1 MVACYQAGDRGP
13 GSTSALACY
22 CFLPSLFPF
31 LPPSFP
37 PSIFPTS
44 PASLLSF
51 YPLQKQRWKRCWF
64 PPFFSSFITDS
75 LLPLLPLFIDNSQ
88 GNVWVSWKSYSLQMS
103 LPVILCHMTPVEIGV
118 QLHVGW
124 LMRNHLC
131 SSKNVYILV
140 NWDTPQV
147 PRFSFMYDVNKTHW
161 TFYFLIASFKY
172 LCVLYQAY

>member
-1 MVACYQAGDRGP
+1 MVACHQAGDRGP

-22 CFLPSLFPF
+22 CFLPSLPSFLLLS

-37 PSIFPTS
+37 LPLPPCFPSTLYRNKGGNGAGFHS
-44 PASLLSF
+44 FFLLSLLTPYCPCF
-51 YPLQKQRWKRCWF
+51 L
-64 PPFFSSFITDS
+64 SSLIILKEMFE
-75 LLPLLPLFIDNSQ
+75 LA
-88 GNVWVSWKSYSLQMS
+88 LQMS
-103 LPVILCHMTPVEIGV
+103 LPVILCRMTPVEIGV
-118 QLHVGW
+118 QLHVGC

-147 PRFSFMYDVNKTHW
+147 ARFSFMYDVNKTHG

-172 LCVLYQAY
+172 LWVLYQSLLA